1 MTLRKRPLGRS
12 GIEVSEIGLGAWQL
26 GEEGWNGPGEE
37 ESFAIVDEAL
47 RLGCTFID
55 TAPAYGGNKS
65 EEYLGRALEG
75 RRSEVVIC
83 TKFGH
88 WGDGSPPD
96 FSADRIEESVE
107 RSLRRL
113 RTDYLDVLLIHSP
126 AIDVMDGTKVR
137 HYEVLQRLV
146 DSGVIRSY
154 GVSDAEG
161 SVEELRYI
169 VETTGSTAAEIRF
182 NALYQRQLELFPMA
196 AEAGVGIIVKVP
208 LESGWLTGKYDANT
222 VFTDEA
228 RQRWSAQEIA
238 RRGELVAE
246 FGALL
251 PDGVSLTNGALRH
264 ILAQPAVSSVI
275 PGVKSLAQLRENV
288 AAADGTLPTETLEA
302 ISDLGKQQAVLSW

>member
-88 WGDGSPPD
+88 WGDGSPAD

-196 AEAGVGIIVKVP
+196 AEAGVGLIVKVP

-228 RQRWSAQEIA
+228 RQRWSAQDIA

-251 PDGVSLTNGALRH
+251 PDGVSLTHGALRH

-275 PGVKSLAQLRENV
+275 PGVKSVAQLRENV
-288 AAADGTLPTETLEA
+288 AAADDTLPAQTLEA
-302 ISDLGKQQAVLSW
+302 ITNLGKQQAVLGW

>member
-182 NALYQRQLELFPMA
+182 NALYQRQLELLPMA

-302 ISDLGKQQAVLSW
+302 ISALGKQQAVLSW